1 MSRIV
6 CPSTRYSLRGL
17 KQDLGSA
24 HLRSLSLSDKGCVL
38 YLPLNS
44 LPNGISPDLSDKGN
58 NGVNHG
64 ATLVDIGESYPVFW
78 KNKLIDI
85 GGKALSFDGVDDYV
99 DCGDTNIPVGNTPRT
114 VEAWVKP
121 TGDGGVVVGTNTAS
135 GQEFF
140 IEVASAAGTWYL
152 FTDGANGANNIIL
165 SGSQIPPL
173 DAWSHLVF
181 VFDGVSWRY
190 YLNGVLTKNGTFS
203 VAINTQPATSVTIG
217 WRLDV
222 SGYLF
227 NGLISEVRIYNRALS
242 PAEIKAHFDLER
254 VLFGV

>member
-44 LPNGISPDLSDKGN
+44 LPNGISPDLSGKGN

-64 ATLVDIGESYPVFW
+64 TALVDIGEKYPLFW

-85 GGKALSFDGVDDYV
+85 GGKAISFDGVDDYV
-99 DCGDTNIPVGNTPRT
+99 DCGNSASLDITDAITIEVWIKPNANVLDGLAHEITRKTDAYFLRIISNKVNAQLWRGGST
-114 VEAWVKP
+114 VK
-121 TGDGGVVVGTNTAS
+121 DGGVSGTTSLQAEKWYLVGFTFDGSYIRIFLNGNLDNTPYYTPGTIDTSIDPLYIGTAGGS
-135 GQEFF
+135 AEFF
-140 IEVASAAGTWYL
+140 S
-152 FTDGANGANNIIL
+152 
-165 SGSQIPPL
+165 
-173 DAWSHLVF
+173 
-181 VFDGVSWRY
+181 
-190 YLNGVLTKNGTFS
+190 
-203 VAINTQPATSVTIG
+203 
-217 WRLDV
+217 
-222 SGYLF
+222 
-227 NGLISEVRIYNRALS
+227 GLIDEVRIYNRALS
-242 PAEIKAHFDLER
+242 PVEIKAHFDLTR